1 MQVKCFIASPDSI
14 ARRLSMHLRDTAQ
27 SYSSVTKLLHWVM
40 AVLVVVCWMLGVSTD
55 DLPKGVSRT
64 VTLFAHIT
72 VGLILLDV
80 LVLRAVWRA
89 MSSPPPVERQV
100 FGIWPGMGRLM
111 HYLLYAMLLMV
122 PVTGIMLQFF
132 YGKSLPLY
140 GVAEI
145 SSPVEFNATFAS
157 VMMQVHELSAHSLL
171 ALAAAHALAAL
182 VHHYVFRDRTLVRM
196 LPRSDGS

>member
-1 MQVKCFIASPDSI
+1 
-14 ARRLSMHLRDTAQ
+14 MHLKNTAQ
-27 SYSSVTKLLHWVM
+27 SYSTVTKLLHWVM
-40 AVLVVVCWMLGVSTD
+40 AVLVVVCWTLGVLTD
-55 DLPKGVSRT
+55 DVLKISSRA

-80 LVLRAVWRA
+80 LVLRAIWRA
-89 MSSPPPVERQV
+89 MSSPPPAERPV

-122 PVTGIMLQFF
+122 PVTGILLQFSF
-132 YGKSLPLY
+132 GKDLPLY

-145 SSPVEFNATFAS
+145 SSPVEFNATFAN
-157 VMMQVHELSAHSLL
+157 VMMQVHELSAHALL
-171 ALAAAHALAAL
+171 VLAAAHALAAL

>member
-1 MQVKCFIASPDSI
+1 
-14 ARRLSMHLRDTAQ
+14 MHPKNAAQ
-27 SYSSVTKLLHWVM
+27 SYSVVTKLLHWVM
-40 AVLVVVCWMLGVSTD
+40 AGLVVVCWTLGVLTD
-55 DLPKGVSRT
+55 DLPKVVSRT

-80 LVLRAVWRA
+80 LVLRALWRA
-89 MSSPPPVERQV
+89 MSSPPPAERPV

-111 HYLLYAMLLMV
+111 HYMLYAMLLMV
-122 PVTGIMLQFF
+122 PVTGILLQFS
-132 YGKSLPLY
+132 YGNGLPLY

-145 SSPVEFNATFAS
+145 PSPFTFDAKLAS
-157 VMMQVHELSAHSLL
+157 IMMEVHELSAHALL